1 MENLKEI
8 MSKHLICSVD
18 EALEAIEFVHDLL
31 VAQADETEEKYPYAT
46 KTINDLNKAA
56 YEVFELEDLF
66 D

>member
-18 EALEAIEFVHDLL
+18 EALEAIEFVWDLL
-31 VAQADETEEKYPYAT
+31 EAQADETRVKVPYAT
-46 KTINDLNKAA
+46 NSIQRMESAA
-56 YEVFELEDLF
+56 YEVFELKDLF

>member
-18 EALEAIEFVHDLL
+18 EALEAIEFVQELL
-31 VAQADETEEKYPYAT
+31 EAQSDETQEKYPYAT
-46 KTINDLNKAA
+46 KTINDLNNAA
-56 YEVFELEDLF
+56 YEVFELKDLF